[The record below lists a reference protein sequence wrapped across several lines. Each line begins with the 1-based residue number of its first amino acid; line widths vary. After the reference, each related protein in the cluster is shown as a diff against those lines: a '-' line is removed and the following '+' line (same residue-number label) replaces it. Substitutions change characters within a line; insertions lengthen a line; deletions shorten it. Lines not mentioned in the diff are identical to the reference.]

1 MNDLAE
7 QMRNDWDARARED
20 AKFYQI
26 CHRRNLDDA
35 EFDRTASEV
44 LPAIRRNY
52 PLLPPGPVRDRRFLE
67 IGCGMGRLMRGLAK
81 DCGEIH
87 GVDISPE
94 MVRLGKAH
102 LAAIRHAHFHVAQGS
117 TLKPFADDSF
127 DLVYSFAVFQHIPD
141 RSAIYSYL
149 DEAFRV
155 LKRGGIIVAQF
166 NSKPHDLPFNT
177 WTGAWIPE
185 NTLLSYAKEK
195 GWQVLA
201 SEGGQTQYLW
211 LTLKKPESP
220 SPGQSSGTPSQVDIT
235 KVRGL
240 RDEHPWCNVFSNLSL
255 FLRQFSLAIHRLIP
269 PRDLIA
275 GGPDGWGVIHAK
287 GLPECFC
294 ELPTLSVQVGSVTA
308 PIRRIGPQQNNT
320 VRKLM
325 FQIPATAPVG
335 PQSVTLCWEG
345 RVISHP
351 YATTVR
357 PRPRVTPRVITVT
370 DGQQW
375 LDRRIECDWIQV
387 TLDNATDI
395 ATFKAS
401 IAGRDFQEISG
412 AVCEDPITQRYK
424 VNLHVP
430 QDLQGRQR
438 VRFWMDGREIH
449 SCVVEIVRN
458 QT

>member
-1 MNDLAE
+1 MNDLSE
-7 QMRNDWDARARED
+7 QMRSDWDARARED
-20 AKFYQI
+20 AKYYQI

-35 EFDRTASEV
+35 EFDRTAVDV

-52 PLLPPGPVRDRRFLE
+52 PLLSPGPVKDRRFLE
-67 IGCGMGRLMRGLAK
+67 IGCGMGRLMRGLST

-102 LAAIRHAHFHVAQGS
+102 LSSIRQAHFHVAQGC
-117 TLKPFADDSF
+117 TLRQFADDRF

-141 RSAIYSYL
+141 RAAIYSYL

-166 NSKPHDLPFNT
+166 NSKPHDLPCNT

-211 LTLKKPESP
+211 LTLRKPESP
-220 SPGQSSGTPSQVDIT
+220 TSGQPSGTPPWVDIT
-235 KVRGL
+235 KVRPL
-240 RDEHPWCNVFSNLSL
+240 RDAHPCCNVFSNPSL
-255 FLRQFSLAIHRLIP
+255 YLRQAFSAIQRLIP

-275 GGPDGWGVIHAK
+275 GGPEGWGVIHAK
-287 GLPECFC
+287 GLSESFC
-294 ELPTLSVQVGSVTA
+294 ELPALSVQVGGVTA
-308 PIRRIGPQQNNT
+308 PIRRIGPQQNDA
-320 VRKLM
+320 VRKLI
-325 FQIPATAPVG
+325 FQIPATAPM
-335 PQSVTLCWEG
+335 G
-345 RVISHP
+345 RQPVRLTWDGWVISHP
-351 YATTVR
+351 YVTTVQ
-357 PRPRVTPRVITVT
+357 PRPKVTPRVVTVT
-370 DGQQW
+370 DGKQW

-387 TLDNATDI
+387 TLENVTDI

-401 IAGRDFQEISG
+401 IAGRDFSEISG
-412 AVCEDPITQRYK
+412 AVCEDPITQRHK
-424 VNLHVP
+424 INLHVP
-430 QDLQGRQR
+430 QDLVGSQR
-438 VRFWMDGREIH
+438 VRFGMDGREIH
-449 SCVVEIVRN
+449 SCEVEIVRN
-458 QT
+458 HT

>member
-7 QMRNDWDARARED
+7 QMRSDWDARARED

-35 EFDRTASEV
+35 EFDRTASDV

-52 PLLPPGPVRDRRFLE
+52 PLLSPGPVRDRRFLE

-94 MVRLGKAH
+94 MVRLGKVH
-102 LAAIRHAHFHVAQGS
+102 LSSIRHAHFHVAQGS
-117 TLKPFADDSF
+117 TLTQFADDTF

-141 RSAIYSYL
+141 RAAIYSYL

-166 NSKPHDLPFNT
+166 NSKPHDLPCNT

-211 LTLKKPESP
+211 LTLKKPAGDTSVRSAGNP
-220 SPGQSSGTPSQVDIT
+220 PAVDII

-240 RDEHPWCNVFSNLSL
+240 RDEHPYCNVFSALSL
-255 FLRQFSLAIHRLIP
+255 FLRQTYSAIHRLIP

-275 GGPDGWGVIHAK
+275 GGPDGWGVIYAK
-287 GLPECFC
+287 GLPETYC
-294 ELPTLSVQVGSVTA
+294 ELPALSVQVGSVTA
-308 PIRRIGPQQNNT
+308 PIRRIGPGQFDA
-320 VRKLM
+320 VRKLI
-325 FQIPATAPVG
+325 FQIPATVSEG
-335 PQSVTLCWEG
+335 PQPVTLCWEG
-345 RVISHP
+345 RVISDS
-351 YATTVR
+351 YFSTVQ
-357 PRPRVTPRVITVT
+357 PRPKISPHVITVT

-375 LDRRIECDWIQV
+375 LDRRIECEWIQV

-401 IAGRDFQEISG
+401 ISGRDFQEISG

-449 SCVVEIVRN
+449 SCDVEIVRN